1 MPTERFI
8 ARCPGGTDVE
18 MAAAPLPG
26 VWELIV
32 QQQAGAD
39 VMVATLDLADLQRL
53 GLFVN
58 RETRRHAKELQGR
71 RGA

>member
-18 MAAAPLPG
+18 MAPTPHDG
-26 VWELIV
+26 VWELITR
-32 QQQAGAD
+32 QQEGTD
-39 VMVATLDLADLQRL
+39 VMVATLDWADFQRL